1 MSQEQ
6 KPTTSKKADSKHT
19 IDSNEIL
26 SWRGGLLT
34 VELKVNF
41 SFGFMGK
48 GKKEIMEIGTK
59 RHKN

>member
-6 KPTTSKKADSKHT
+6 KPTNRERDSKHT

-26 SWRGGLLT
+26 SLWGGLLT

-41 SFGFMGK
+41 SFAGLW
-48 GKKEIMEIGTK
+48 K
-59 RHKN
+59 RRER